1 MKAIKRKKM
10 TQAAKVR
17 QYMAKHPKA
26 MPMEIAK
33 ALGVKVE
40 YVHVLRW
47 AEKKKAQAKKTTVS
61 ASEVIA
67 AQKKGISIEEVARKK
82 IAKKKAKTKPKLTLD
97 SMPKVGD
104 TIGGLTLTRE
114 EKDGGFVYTWV
125 RQKGASSSDPVNH
138 PAHYK
143 AGGIETI
150 DFIEAKGLNYR
161 LGNVVKYV
169 TRADHKGNRKQ
180 DLEKAMWYL
189 RREIETSQST

>member
-10 TQAAKVR
+10 TQATKIR

-82 IAKKKAKTKPKLTLD
+82 IAKKKAKTKKKLNRR
-97 SMPKVGD
+97 V
-104 TIGGLTLTRE
+104 
-114 EKDGGFVYTWV
+114 
-125 RQKGASSSDPVNH
+125 QKTVDSSSFSVSTYIRVMAQHEALFQCRPV
-138 PAHYK
+138 
-143 AGGIETI
+143 I
-150 DFIEAKGLNYR
+150 
-161 LGNVVKYV
+161 
-169 TRADHKGNRKQ
+169 
-180 DLEKAMWYL
+180 
-189 RREIETSQST
+189 